1 MPRGSLVPLSQL
13 DRERSSE
20 GRRYGFKSCRG
31 HQNKLKKR
39 IRTHLQT
46 GKVSMSTENFKK
58 ALQLSWDQGSKIQKE
73 FDQGLMDLMKMGQ
86 NAGNN
91 SGNANYGDIF
101 NQMFGGGLGKK

>member
-1 MPRGSLVPLSQL
+1 
-13 DRERSSE
+13 
-20 GRRYGFKSCRG
+20 
-31 HQNKLKKR
+31 
-39 IRTHLQT
+39 
-46 GKVSMSTENFKK
+46 MSTENFKK

>member
-1 MPRGSLVPLSQL
+1 MEIKNFDDLWKHIEERNPL
-13 DRERSSE
+13 
-20 GRRYGFKSCRG
+20 
-31 HQNKLKKR
+31 
-39 IRTHLQT
+39 LQF

-101 NQMFGGGLGKK
+101 NKIFGGGFGKK